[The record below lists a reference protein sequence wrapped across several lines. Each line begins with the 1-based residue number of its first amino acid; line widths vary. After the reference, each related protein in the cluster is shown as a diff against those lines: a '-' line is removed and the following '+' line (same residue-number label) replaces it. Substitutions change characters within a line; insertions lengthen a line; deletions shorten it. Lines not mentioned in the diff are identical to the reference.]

1 MTNTHLHFKNKANNP
16 SVSPRSSWKVKQRLF
31 LLVKVALILRLQYR
45 FLVSGSTWSQFLT
58 FLDSCWCFI
67 HDAYPVQSRDSTAGS
82 YLNQFKVSHLQPN
95 TTWLRQQQGQ
105 DPHTPSDGQVDTR
118 APALNVCISL
128 TGSLTPLL
136 CRNKCSGSFLIGNG
150 HCLPPTCWLLE

>member
-1 MTNTHLHFKNKANNP
+1 M
-16 SVSPRSSWKVKQRLF
+16 
-31 LLVKVALILRLQYR
+31 ALILRLHHR

-58 FLDSCWCFI
+58 FLDSCCCFI

-82 YLNQFKVSHLQPN
+82 YLNQFKVSHLQLN
-95 TTWLRQQQGQ
+95 TTWPCQQQGQ

-128 TGSLTPLL
+128 TGSLTPPPPP
-136 CRNKCSGSFLIGNG
+136 RNKCSGSFLIGNG
-150 HCLPPTCWLLE
+150 QLPASNLLALRVNSYMKQFGGLSFRFYSSHTSCFFL